1 MPAARPW
8 LVIPVIAVLIGA
20 VAAALARSP
29 ELAVA
34 AALLGAALA
43 AAVRAFVGA
52 GAIAA
57 VSAVTAAVLG
67 VLGWFELATP
77 SARAAIAGAAAMFAI
92 CELVRRSVDASPW
105 PALGA
110 AVLAAALDPA
120 YAALPVVAAIVVAIV
135 SPSRRRPRWLVALP
149 IACGALAVIVVLVH
163 LRGSIAPRHVGAT
176 LRAIGDGLGPLTT
189 IAALAGIVQCA
200 SRGRTAAAAVLGVVA
215 LTALFSLANARAMLP
230 AVPIVAGLA
239 AGVALGRLAS
249 LVRLPVGQAFVGA
262 GVGFVLVV
270 VPAWPLVASLP
281 L

>member
-20 VAAALARSP
+20 AVGALARSP

-34 AALLGAALA
+34 ATLLGAALA

-92 CELVRRSVDASPW
+92 CELVRRVADASPW

-110 AVLAAALDPA
+110 AVLAAMLDPA
-120 YAALPVVAAIVVAIV
+120 YAALPIVAAIVVVAV
-135 SPSRRRPRWLVALP
+135 SRRRPRWLIALP
-149 IACGALAVIVVLVH
+149 IVCAALAVIVVLVH
-163 LRGSIAPRHVGAT
+163 LRGSPPPRHVDAT
-176 LRAIGDGLGPLTT
+176 LRAIGDGLGPLTAL
-189 IAALAGIVQCA
+189 AALAGIVQCA
-200 SRGRTAAAAVLGVVA
+200 SRGRVAAAAILGVVA
-215 LTALFSLANARAMLP
+215 LTAAFALSSARTIP

-239 AGVALGRLAS
+239 AAVAIGRLAS
-249 LVRLPVGQAFVGA
+249 LVRVPVGQAFVGIA
-262 GVGFVLVV
+262 ISFVLVV
-270 VPAWPLVASLP
+270 VPAMSVL
-281 L
+281 